1 MAVLY
6 VLYVTSGSLRSDA
19 AAFLYVLYV
28 RDIRYLLYGYAVGGT
43 STTRYVYIYTKYI
56 FIGDTAVRSPSLGS
70 RISFSVVKCTGGGG
84 TAVYCVLCVVLY
96 IELFSN

>member
-43 STTRYVYIYTKYI
+43 STTRYVYIYI
-56 FIGDTAVRSPSLGS
+56 PSIYLLAILLSVVPVLVLGS
-70 RISFSVVKCTGGGG
+70 VFRLLNVLVEVELLCIVC
-84 TAVYCVLCVVLY
+84 CV
-96 IELFSN
+96 